1 MTVTGFG
8 GGPVPLSIST
18 ACGGRPLSLST
29 AAAAAVV
36 AATLLAERVSGT
48 KRRRLTAL
56 LNFYADNER
65 CLENRRGEQTRGVLA
80 RWVHRRLIYPP
91 RLHPLKA

>member
-18 ACGGRPLSLST
+18 ACGGPLSLST
-29 AAAAAVV
+29 AAAAAAAVVV
-36 AATLLAERVSGT
+36 AATLAVRLSGT
-48 KRRRLTAL
+48 KHRRLTAL

-65 CLENRRGEQTRGVLA
+65 RFENRRGAYTRGA
-80 RWVHRRLIYPP
+80 S
-91 RLHPLKA
+91 